1 MFTEVSPC
9 GLLPVAKHD
18 LGMFD
23 SWRLLKLRDTP
34 LNLWQTKILK
44 NYENEGRGLSSTH
57 PIIITLRLSW
67 SWSFLVFLADNLV
80 QELEVTIKYGV
91 SVHLHRSIDGV
102 VLLQLKACHLTEYRL
117 LPVGGPGNELLLH

>member
-80 QELEVTIKYGV
+80 QELEVTMNTE
-91 SVHLHRSIDGV
+91 SLSIFTDPST
-102 VLLQLKACHLTEYRL
+102 VLSFFNSKL
-117 LPVGGPGNELLLH
+117 VI